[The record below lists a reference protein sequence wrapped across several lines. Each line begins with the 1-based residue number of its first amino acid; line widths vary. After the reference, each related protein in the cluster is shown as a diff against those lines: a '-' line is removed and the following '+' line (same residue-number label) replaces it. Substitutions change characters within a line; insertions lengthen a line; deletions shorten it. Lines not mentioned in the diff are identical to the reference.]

1 MIFAATLRLRR
12 LAASI
17 ELPDPDCP
25 EPGCPELLFAI
36 MRILY
41 VSQYFPPEMG
51 APAARAAELSRHWV
65 ASGHDVTVL
74 TGFPNHPTGVVPHE
88 YRSQFR
94 RLVLREKTD
103 GVNVVRTWLL
113 PFPNRKAH
121 ERILN
126 YTSFCASAAATG
138 LFLSR
143 PDVVIATSPQL
154 LVALSGWWLARCKR
168 VPFVFEVRD
177 LWPESLAAV
186 GMGNPNSLLHRTLAK
201 IAGFL
206 YRRSDRVVVV
216 TPAFEDHLVRHWR
229 VPRKKISVIE
239 NGVETKL
246 FAPDPFPGGTE
257 TTLRRELRAEGKFVV
272 SYIGTMGMAHGLET
286 IIAVAAQ
293 LQNTSP
299 EIVFLMLGEGA
310 EKERIVALARERGLN
325 NLRFVDQQPR
335 EKIPAYICASDVCLV
350 LLKKTELFKTVIP
363 TKMLE
368 FMSCARP
375 VILGVDGQ
383 ARAILEEARAGLVIE
398 PESSAALLD
407 AIRDLAA
414 NREVARQLG
423 QNGRE
428 HILRKFSR
436 HHTAEKYICVLEG
449 LLQLPQRHKIKDAA

>member
-1 MIFAATLRLRR
+1 MK
-12 LAASI
+12 
-17 ELPDPDCP
+17 
-25 EPGCPELLFAI
+25 
-36 MRILY
+36 ILY

-51 APAARAAELSRHWV
+51 APAARAAELSRHW
-65 ASGHDVTVL
+65 AAAGHEVTVL
-74 TGFPNHPTGVVPHE
+74 TGFPNHPTGVVPPE
-88 YRSQFR
+88 YRGKFR
-94 RLVLREKTD
+94 RLVIREKTD
-103 GVNVVRTWLL
+103 GANVVRTWLF
-113 PFPNRKAH
+113 PFPNRKAL
-121 ERILN
+121 ERMLN
-126 YTSFCASAAATG
+126 YSSFCASAASTG

-154 LVALSGWWLARCKR
+154 LVGLAGWWLARCQR

-186 GMGNPNSLLHRTLAK
+186 GMGSSNSLLHRTLAK

-206 YRRSDRVVVV
+206 YRHSDRIVVV
-216 TPAFEDHLVRHWR
+216 TPAFEDYLADHWR
-229 VPRKKISVIE
+229 VPRHKISVIE

-246 FAPDPFPGGTE
+246 FAPEPLNGKAE
-257 TTLRRELRAEGKFVV
+257 TDLRRELRSEGKFVV

-286 IIAVAAQ
+286 IIAAAAQ
-293 LQNTSP
+293 LQHANP
-299 EIVFLMLGEGA
+299 DIVFLMIGEGA
-310 EKERIVALARERGLN
+310 EKDRISALARERGLN

-383 ARAILEEARAGLVIE
+383 ARAILEEARAGLAIE
-398 PESSAALLD
+398 PENSDALVN
-407 AIRDLAA
+407 AIRYLAA
-414 NREVARQLG
+414 NRQAARDLG

-436 HHTAEKYICVLEG
+436 RETAEKYILALEY
-449 LLQLPQRHKIKDAA
+449 LLKLPPAPTAKAAA